1 MRKFAKKRNDAAT
14 LNTPEQTVRSAHSPV
29 PRLHSILQLQRAIG
43 NGAVL
48 RRLQSQQRDSIAKTQ
63 SEAHQVPSSSGQPL
77 EPAAR
82 EIMESRLGHDFSQVR
97 VHTDASAAKSAQSLS
112 ASAYTAGDNIV
123 FGPSQY
129 QPLSASGQ
137 RLLAHELTHVVQQR
151 AGVDLPAG
159 MGQKGDRYERL
170 ADAVAERVTHPGTA
184 HGLLA
189 SYPQTTSAASP
200 GGIAASPVQRQSHES
215 QGYGVKDDAG
225 STEKITRPEQVL
237 STYGIT
243 CYGTSVMFMLQSYGL
258 VPPDMTR
265 EEFEYAFTPLNPKS
279 DKHSD
284 PKTDDI
290 QVAGKTQSGA
300 KPVDLITEALQGTSR
315 PPKSDTSLGKVTF
328 TEATLRGADK
338 GSFTVKQIMEHMPK
352 ILAAFNAQSAKK
364 GYEFMKA
371 HVPVSGKPYA
381 ASAGENWIESSKEL
395 SKGTIPADYFK
406 DGNTIMTGVTLS
418 FPPASSLD
426 HWVVIVKEPDKREID
441 GKPYFL
447 YPADDPLFGEAYVMA
462 PGLEKADKI
471 DKDTLEDADLSRK
484 YGELKYNGHRVHTFL
499 NGNAFRRNVKKTP

>member
-1 MRKFAKKRNDAAT
+1 MRKLAKKRNDAGM
-14 LNTPEQTVRSAHSPV
+14 LNTPEQPSRGAYSPV
-29 PRLHSILQLQRAIG
+29 PQLHSILQLQRAIG

-48 RRLQSQQRDSIAKTQ
+48 RRLQSQQREAPAKTQ

-97 VHTDASAAKSAQSLS
+97 MHTDESAAKSAQSLN
-112 ASAYTAGDNIV
+112 ARAYTAGDNIV
-123 FGPSQY
+123 FGPGLY
-129 QPLSASGQ
+129 QPRSAPGQ
-137 RLLAHELTHVVQQR
+137 RLLAHELTHIVQQR

-159 MGQKGDRYERL
+159 MGQEGDRYERH
-170 ADAVAERVTHPGTA
+170 ADAVAQRVTSPGTA
-184 HGLLA
+184 HELLA
-189 SYPQTTSAASP
+189 SYPQTTRAASP
-200 GGIAASPVQRQSHES
+200 GGMAASPVQRQSHES

-315 PPKSDTSLGKVTF
+315 PPKSDTSVGKVTF

-338 GSFTVKQIMEHMPK
+338 GSFTVKQIMQHMPK
-352 ILAAFNAQSAKK
+352 ILATFNAQSAKK

-371 HVPVSGKPYA
+371 HVPASGKAYA
-381 ASAGENWIESSKEL
+381 AGAAENWVESSKEL
-395 SKGTIPADYFK
+395 SQGKIPADYFK
-406 DGNTIMTGVTLS
+406 DGNTVMAGVTLS
-418 FPPASSLD
+418 FPPTSSLD
-426 HWVVIVKEPDKREID
+426 HWVVIVKEADKKEID
-441 GKPYFL
+441 GKLYFL
-447 YPADDPLFGEAYVMA
+447 YPADDPLYGEAYVMA
-462 PGLEKADKI
+462 PPLEKADKV
-471 DKDTLEDADLSRK
+471 DKDTLEDADLFRK
-484 YGELKYNGHRVHTFL
+484 YGELQYNGHRVHTFL

>member
-1 MRKFAKKRNDAAT
+1 
-14 LNTPEQTVRSAHSPV
+14 
-29 PRLHSILQLQRAIG
+29 LQRSIG
-43 NGAVL
+43 NQGVL
-48 RRLQSQQRDSIAKTQ
+48 RMFESRAQDNPAEDRFQSGQFQASK
-63 SEAHQVPSSSGQPL
+63 GQPL

-97 VHTDASAAKSAQSLS
+97 VHTDASAAKSAQSLN
-112 ASAYTAGDNIV
+112 AQAYTVGQDIV
-123 FGPSQY
+123 FGAGRY
-129 QPLSASGQ
+129 QPQHIRGQ
-137 RLLAHELTHVVQQR
+137 RILAHELTHVVQQR

-159 MGQKGDRYERL
+159 IGQEDDRYERH
-170 ADAVAERVTHPGTA
+170 ADAVAERVTKPGTA
-184 HGLLA
+184 HELLA
-189 SYPQTTSAASP
+189 SYPRITRAASP

-215 QGYGVKDDAG
+215 QGYGVKDDSG

-300 KPVDLITEALQGTSR
+300 KPVDLITEALQGTPR
-315 PPKSDTSLGKVTF
+315 PPKSDTSVGKVTF

-338 GSFTVKQIMEHMPK
+338 GSFAVKQIMEHMPK
-352 ILAAFNAQSAKK
+352 ILAAFRKQSEKK

-371 HVPVSGKPYA
+371 HVPVSGQAYA
-381 ASAGENWIESSKEL
+381 EGLREKWLESSKDL
-395 SKGTIPADYFK
+395 SQGKIPADYFK
-406 DGNTIMTGVTLS
+406 DGNTVMAGVSLDFQPTS
-418 FPPASSLD
+418 GLD
-426 HWVVIVKEPDKREID
+426 HWVVIVKEADEIEID
-441 GKPYFL
+441 GKAHFL
-447 YPADDPLFGEAYVMA
+447 YPADDPLFGKVYVMA
-462 PGLEKADKI
+462 PRLENADKI
-471 DKDTLEDADLSRK
+471 DKDTLDDADLSRK
-484 YGELKYNGHRVHTFL
+484 SGELQYNGLRVHMFL
-499 NGNAFRRNVKKTP
+499 NGNAFQRNVKKTP

>member
-1 MRKFAKKRNDAAT
+1 MSKFSTSRSHVAT
-14 LNTPEQTVRSAHSPV
+14 ARTPSRPAIKARTLAPHQNP
-29 PRLHSILQLQRAIG
+29 ILQLQRSIG
-43 NGAVL
+43 NQGVL
-48 RRLQSQQRDSIAKTQ
+48 QMFESHERDTPAEDRSQPRQFQA
-63 SEAHQVPSSSGQPL
+63 SGQPL
-77 EPAAR
+77 EPVTR

-123 FGPSQY
+123 FGPGQY
-129 QPLSASGQ
+129 QPLSDSGQ

-159 MGQKGDRYERL
+159 MGQKGDRYERH
-170 ADAVAERVTHPGTA
+170 ADAVAERVTNPRTA
-184 HGLLA
+184 RGLLA
-189 SYPQTTSAASP
+189 PYPHTTRAASP
-200 GGIAASPVQRQSHES
+200 GGMASPVQRQSHES

-315 PPKSDTSLGKVTF
+315 PAKSDTSIGKVTS

-352 ILAAFNAQSAKK
+352 ILAAFNAQSTKK

-371 HVPVSGKPYA
+371 HVPASGKAYTA
-381 ASAGENWIESSKEL
+381 GTGENWVESSKEL
-395 SKGTIPADYFK
+395 SQGKIPADYFK
-406 DGNTIMTGVTLS
+406 DGNTVMAGVTLS
-418 FPPASSLD
+418 FPPTSSLD
-426 HWVVIVKEPDKREID
+426 HWVVIVREPDKEEID

-447 YPADDPLFGEAYVMA
+447 YPADDPLFGEVYVMA
-462 PGLEKADKI
+462 PRLEKADKV
-471 DKDTLEDADLSRK
+471 DKDTLEDAELSLK